1 MTAPRKSTR
10 TRAGYPDVARWRAAS
25 EQPATLTESVLRLI
39 WERKTISRA
48 EIAEL
53 AGLSRS
59 TVSEIV
65 ASLIATSLVSEKGV
79 GASRGG
85 RRPVV
90 LAFEDAARVILG
102 VDVGASH
109 IGVVLTDLRGRIL
122 TSERREFAVQSDP
135 QGALALVTRFCNT
148 CLATWGGD
156 RALLTG
162 IGLALPSPV
171 DPLHPDRVSPLA
183 LPAWHER
190 HGFFAL
196 RQQFNV
202 PVLVDNDANLGALA
216 EHWWGAGRG
225 FRDFTYIKVS
235 TGIGSGQMIG
245 GRVYR
250 GSSGVAGEIG
260 HIAIDPRGE
269 MCGCGNRGCL
279 QTFAGAK
286 SIVARARHLRAQ
298 FPDSLLAEG
307 ELRIGDI
314 ADAAL
319 AHDPLAL
326 QVVRETADYL
336 GIAIAGLLNLNNPA
350 AVILGGSLARL
361 GALLLTPLRETIQKR
376 TFVSSVVAAEIRVG
390 ELGSLVIAIGAAT
403 MILDAALSDPTHLLF
418 ERAQ

>member
-1 MTAPRKSTR
+1 MTTPRKFTTSGT
-10 TRAGYPDVARWRAAS
+10 GYPDAVRSRAAS
-25 EQPATLTESVLRLI
+25 ARPVTLTESVLRLI
-39 WERKTISRA
+39 WERRTISRA
-48 EIAEL
+48 EIADIV
-53 AGLSRS
+53 GLSRS

-65 ASLIATSLVSEKGV
+65 ASLISTDLVTEKGV

-90 LAFEDAARVILG
+90 LEFQDDARVILG

-109 IGVVLTDLRGRIL
+109 IGVVLTDLRGRML
-122 TSERREFAVQSDP
+122 ASERREYAVRSDP
-135 QGALALVTRFCNT
+135 EGTLSCVTKFCKA

-156 RALLTG
+156 ATRLAG
-162 IGLALPSPV
+162 IGIALPSPV
-171 DPLHPDRVSPLA
+171 DPLHPERVSPLA
-183 LPAWHER
+183 LPDWHER
-190 HGFFAL
+190 HGFLAL
-196 RQQFNV
+196 RELFGV

-235 TGIGSGQMIG
+235 TGIGSGHLIG

-260 HIAIDPRGE
+260 HMAMDLRGA
-269 MCGCGNRGCL
+269 MCDCGNRGCL
-279 QTFAGAK
+279 QTIAGARA
-286 SIVARARHLRAQ
+286 IIARAKALRTE
-298 FPDSLLAEG
+298 FPDSLLATG
-307 ELRIGDI
+307 ELKIAMI

-326 QVVRETADYL
+326 QVVNETAEYL
-336 GIAIAGLLNLNNPA
+336 GIAIASVLNLNNPS

-361 GALLLTPLRETIQKR
+361 GALLLTPLRATVLKR

-418 ERAQ
+418 DRAR